1 MLRAVGLGWPF
12 QGLPKEADPFFDPSC
27 MSHNSELEWMGYTV
41 RSKSWRFTEWLS
53 WDGEGLCG
61 VAPSAAA
68 AAELIELYD
77 HRSDTT
83 PLDLDA
89 AEYFS
94 GQERCNPNP
103 STCPCVWVYL

>member
-1 MLRAVGLGWPF
+1 
-12 QGLPKEADPFFDPSC
+12 

-53 WDGEGLCG
+53 WDGKGLCG

-68 AAELIELYD
+68 ADELIELYD

-89 AEYFS
+89 AEYTNVATTNPDVPDPGS
-94 GQERCNPNP
+94 ICHPNP
-103 STCPCVWVYL
+103 EFTPVFGPISDRSLPRSR